1 MGLQAKLQEMRE
13 ASAQRIPPDTLKI
26 MHSAT
31 RQLRDSGIM
40 DGVIKSGDSLPPFA
54 LANAR
59 GVEVKS
65 DDLLPHGPL
74 VLTVFRGH
82 W

>member
-1 MGLQAKLQEMRE
+1 MRE
-13 ASAQRIPPDTLKI
+13 ASAKRIPPDTLKI

-54 LANAR
+54 LANAG

-65 DDLLPHGPL
+65 DNLLADGPL
-74 VLTVFRGH
+74 VVTVFRGH